1 MPFGAIAAGS
11 AVIGTG
17 MSIASSAGAFNGHV
31 DNAGPT
37 PQELEA
43 AGISRKVFNFGRK
56 IQNRMDSLAKGDL
69 ATLKSKE
76 QTDLQEG
83 NAVNNVMGGSSP
95 AMTVSLSR
103 SASSSGGPGSGRFAA
118 TLGANG
124 AKMGADVA
132 TARAGGRVVPISD
145 YLARS
150 GQFIDRKTQDL
161 DTGMNLV
168 QGGAD
173 AAASRQAARIG
184 AQVQNNIAT
193 NKAMGQI
200 GGALTSIGMSGMSM
214 AGGAGGA
221 PAGSETGAAGQVV
234 DLSKIPNANYQGSL
248 SRLTG
253 PGETYGSLGN
263 IAMAF

>member
-1 MPFGAIAAGS
+1 MPFGAIVGALGVGGTIAAGTGIIGLGLS
-11 AVIGTG
+11 A
-17 MSIASSAGAFNGHV
+17 ASAGGAFNGPV
-31 DNAGPT
+31 DSAGPT
-37 PQELEA
+37 PEELEA
-43 AGISRKVFNFGRK
+43 AVISRKVFNFGRK
-56 IQNRMDSLAKGDL
+56 TQKRMNSLAKDDL

-83 NAVNNVMGGSSP
+83 NAVNNVMGSSSP
-95 AMTVSLSR
+95 AMTASLSR

-132 TARAGGRVVPISD
+132 TAKAGGRVVSISD

-161 DTGMNLV
+161 GTGMNMV
-168 QGGAD
+168 QTGGD

-193 NKAMGQI
+193 NEAMGQI
-200 GGALTSIGMSGMSM
+200 GGALTSVGMSGMGM
-214 AGGAGGA
+214 AGGAGG
-221 PAGSETGAAGQVV
+221 GSQQI
-234 DLSKIPNANYQGSL
+234 SNANHQGSL
-248 SRLTG
+248 SRFTG
-253 PGETYGSLGN
+253 PGETYGSLGKIN
-263 IAMAF
+263 GF